1 MTIRPAAVST
11 ARNWWLR
18 SPNPSN
24 ANNVRNV
31 NSDGSLNNN
40 HANNGNSAAAD
51 CEQGEIKVRG
61 IGPPKSKHSHRER
74 QTFSERRN
82 ESRGRR
88 RDPSRFCYQPRTL
101 L

>member
-40 HANNGNSAAAD
+40 NANNGNGAVAD
-51 CEQGEIKVRG
+51 CENDSLE
-61 IGPPKSKHSHRER
+61 
-74 QTFSERRN
+74 
-82 ESRGRR
+82 
-88 RDPSRFCYQPRTL
+88 
-101 L
+101 